1 VARVRLD
8 HLSKSFGSVAVLDDI
23 RLDIA
28 PGEFIAFLGP
38 SGCGKSTLLRMIAG
52 LETVETGQI
61 HIGERR
67 VDPLPPGDRG
77 VAMVFQHYALYP
89 HMTIFENMAF
99 GLRNAKVPKAEIEAR
114 VAEAA
119 RILEIERFLKSKPGQ
134 LSGGQRQRVA
144 IGRAIVKKPDL
155 FLFDEPLSNL
165 DAALRM
171 RTRLELAQLLRRVQ
185 ATMILVTH
193 DQVEAMT
200 LADRIVVMSDRR
212 IQQVGTPM
220 EIYARPANRFVATFV
235 GSPPMSFLDVTLDA
249 GVDGLA
255 RATLPGGA
263 SLDTDVPLAALPTS
277 PTWRLGLR
285 AEGVKVVAP
294 GAGLVD
300 AQVEFVERLGD
311 RTLVYLRLTDG
322 ATITAEDVGASRA
335 AMGDRVGLA
344 LDGARHLFDAD
355 DRAHYGPS
363 PIGGQP

>member
-1 VARVRLD
+1 MARVRLD
-8 HLSKSFGSVAVLDDI
+8 HLSKSFGPVEVLDDI
-23 RLDIA
+23 SLDIA

-52 LETVETGQI
+52 LESVETGEI
-61 HIGERR
+61 HISDRR
-67 VDPLPPGDRG
+67 VDGLAPGDRG

-99 GLRNAKVPKAEIEAR
+99 GLRNAGIPKAEIAER

-119 RILEIERFLKSKPGQ
+119 RILEIEPFLQAKPGR

-171 RTRLELAQLLRRVQ
+171 RTRLELARLRRRLD

-200 LADRIVVMSDRR
+200 LADRIVVMSDRT

-235 GSPPMSFLDVTLDA
+235 GSPPMTFLDAQLSA
-249 GVDGLA
+249 G
-255 RATLPGGA
+255 PGGDALATVAGGAVATGVPIA
-263 SLDTDVPLAALPTS
+263 SLPEGE
-277 PTWRLGLR
+277 TWKLGVR
-285 AEGVKVVAP
+285 AEAVKVTAP
-294 GAGLVD
+294 GAGMADATVD
-300 AQVEFVERLGD
+300 FVERLGD
-311 RTLVYLRLTDG
+311 RTLVYLRLPDG
-322 ATITAEDVGASRA
+322 GAITAEDAGASRA
-335 AMGDRVGLA
+335 AMGEVVGVA
-344 LDGARHLFDAD
+344 IDGDVHLFDGEG
-355 DRAHYGPS
+355 RAHHARPA
-363 PIGGQP
+363 P

>member
-8 HLSKSFGSVAVLDDI
+8 HLSKSFGPVQVLDDI
-23 RLDIA
+23 TLDIA

-52 LETVETGQI
+52 LESVETGEI

-67 VDPLPPGDRG
+67 VDGLPPGERG

-99 GLRNAKVPKAEIEAR
+99 GLRNARVPQAEIETR

-119 RILEIERFLKSKPGQ
+119 RILEIEPFLQAKPGR

-171 RTRLELAQLLRRVQ
+171 RTRLEIAQLRRRLD
-185 ATMILVTH
+185 ATMVLVTH

-200 LADRIVVMSDRR
+200 LADRIVVMSDRT

-235 GSPPMSFLDVTLDA
+235 GSPPMTFLDATVTA
-249 GVDGLA
+249 GPGGLA
-255 RATLPGGA
+255 QAALTGGA
-263 SLDTDVPLAALPTS
+263 VVPTAVPFTDLPAG
-277 PTWRLGLR
+277 PGWRLGLR
-285 AEGVKVVAP
+285 AESVRVTAP

-300 AQVEFVERLGD
+300 AKVDFVERLGD
-311 RTLVYLRLTDG
+311 RTLVHLSLPG
-322 ATITAEDVGASRA
+322 GTITAEDAGTSRV
-335 AMGDRVGLA
+335 AMGDVVGLA
-344 LDGARHLFDAD
+344 IQGPVHLFDAEG
-355 DRAHYGPS
+355 RAHHGKAPA
-363 PIGGQP
+363 